1 MCPQS
6 ESVERNAE
14 VPREG
19 RGAPLS
25 PSDLEQFHMHGQD
38 IGWLLADRAAK
49 RGDHPALIWAPR
61 DGDGRQW
68 TYEELNDDVRR
79 LAAGLAGRGVRI
91 GDHVLIHAENCPEM
105 VLAWLACAVVGAVGV
120 TTNTKSVP
128 HEIASFIERTGCVG
142 AITQP
147 RYAAAVAG
155 ASDSLQWVVVTEDN
169 SGEAPA
175 AGEARPWPR
184 GVRVALRRCRHLDRT
199 PGGPDAPVLH
209 HVHLGYHEQ
218 SQGGR
223 AHPCQCDLGQSH
235 RARATS
241 I

>member
-1 MCPQS
+1 MQPRAKENTVSPQA

-14 VPREG
+14 VPRESG
-19 RGAPLS
+19 GTSLN

-49 RGDHPALIWAPR
+49 RRDHPALIWAPR

-79 LAAGLAGRGVRI
+79 LAAGLAGRGVHI
-91 GDHVLIHAENCPEM
+91 GDHVLIPAGNCPEM

-147 RYAAAVAG
+147 RYASIVAG
-155 ASDSLQWVVVTEDN
+155 ASAALRWVVVTEDN
-169 SGEAPA
+169 SGEAPSP
-175 AGEARPWPR
+175 EE
-184 GVRVALRRCRHLDRT
+184 
-199 PGGPDAPVLH
+199 LH
-209 HVHLGYHEQ
+209 HGLE
-218 SQGGR
+218 
-223 AHPCQCDLGQSH
+223 
-235 RARATS
+235 
-241 I
+241 